1 MSQIGCFGK
10 RSPVSGSREPSP
22 VALEKR
28 TGTKI
33 KLPEWM
39 SRFFISIGL
48 IDRKVA
54 PPKHSLCAALLR
66 KTVDP
71 RAVMS
76 ELVKLSNDLDDEIL
90 QNLSRSEL
98 KKIHRSIGNNME
110 TILAAIMELHE
121 ALGQDRSENDG
132 EFLKHISSIHVNL
145 VTLLFVVE
153 NKSTKQR
160 VKIKKIDPKIDASQR
175 KLIVDSLKSAWRD
188 CRDYQKLLPS
198 AAIQARLTSTRN
210 NDLPPAR
217 PMASA
222 PLTRPRLSGR
232 AEPAV
237 TSASVWSEFSRA
249 GTIHPGFKNMVE
261 PALAAAGIEEPARV
275 AEDVIEDLNNVRADV
290 RRELLG
296 DLLQAIDGRGARQDE
311 TTLLEII
318 GQIGARAREA
328 EARTPALGLE
338 GAFTVEAARDRIHDL
353 ALTVLRDFDDKLLA
367 WATIQEI
374 SSRSTPGRA
383 STFLQDSGPCRPGGT
398 EQRRPGRH
406 TQLRHGRAGKGGSRR
421 S

>member
-121 ALGQDRSENDG
+121 ALGQDRSEDTRRKDEGQNYQVDVEKKDVAVPG
-132 EFLKHISSIHVNL
+132 ERNGD
-145 VTLLFVVE
+145 E
-153 NKSTKQR
+153 EM
-160 VKIKKIDPKIDASQR
+160 
-175 KLIVDSLKSAWRD
+175 
-188 CRDYQKLLPS
+188 DY
-198 AAIQARLTSTRN
+198 
-210 NDLPPAR
+210 
-217 PMASA
+217 
-222 PLTRPRLSGR
+222 
-232 AEPAV
+232 E
-237 TSASVWSEFSRA
+237 
-249 GTIHPGFKNMVE
+249 
-261 PALAAAGIEEPARV
+261 
-275 AEDVIEDLNNVRADV
+275 
-290 RRELLG
+290 
-296 DLLQAIDGRGARQDE
+296 
-311 TTLLEII
+311 
-318 GQIGARAREA
+318 
-328 EARTPALGLE
+328 
-338 GAFTVEAARDRIHDL
+338 
-353 ALTVLRDFDDKLLA
+353 
-367 WATIQEI
+367 
-374 SSRSTPGRA
+374 
-383 STFLQDSGPCRPGGT
+383 
-398 EQRRPGRH
+398 
-406 TQLRHGRAGKGGSRR
+406 
-421 S
+421 

>member
-153 NKSTKQR
+153 NKSTKR
-160 VKIKKIDPKIDASQR
+160 RMKIKKIDPKIDASQR
-175 KLIVDSLKSAWRD
+175 KLIV
-188 CRDYQKLLPS
+188 
-198 AAIQARLTSTRN
+198 
-210 NDLPPAR
+210 
-217 PMASA
+217 
-222 PLTRPRLSGR
+222 
-232 AEPAV
+232 
-237 TSASVWSEFSRA
+237 
-249 GTIHPGFKNMVE
+249 IH
-261 PALAAAGIEEPARV
+261 
-275 AEDVIEDLNNVRADV
+275 
-290 RRELLG
+290 
-296 DLLQAIDGRGARQDE
+296 
-311 TTLLEII
+311 
-318 GQIGARAREA
+318 
-328 EARTPALGLE
+328 
-338 GAFTVEAARDRIHDL
+338 
-353 ALTVLRDFDDKLLA
+353 
-367 WATIQEI
+367 
-374 SSRSTPGRA
+374 
-383 STFLQDSGPCRPGGT
+383 
-398 EQRRPGRH
+398 
-406 TQLRHGRAGKGGSRR
+406 
-421 S
+421 